1 MSIYA
6 IGDLHLSVAAKK
18 PMDIFSGWDNHAEKI
33 IANWKRKV
41 RPEDVVVLD
50 GDTSWGMT
58 LGQAMPDFRLIHSL
72 PGRKILIKGNH
83 DYWWA
88 SATKMKQVFADNGL
102 DSLYVLHNNSFTV
115 NGVHICGSR
124 GWMFESGEK
133 HDDKL
138 IRREAMRIDASI
150 RSVGEQ
156 PGERILF
163 LHYPPLYAGQVLE
176 PFLDVMHR
184 YGIKRCY
191 YGHIHGAGH
200 RHAVQGTVRG
210 IHFTMISADYIG
222 FDPVQV
228 MA

>member
-1 MSIYA
+1 MAIYA

-18 PMDIFSGWDNHAEKI
+18 PMDIFPGWDNHAERIIENWNKKI
-33 IANWKRKV
+33 NADDI
-41 RPEDVVVLD
+41 VVLD

-58 LGQAMPDFRLIHSL
+58 LSQAIPDFRLIHSL

-88 SATKMKQVFADNGL
+88 SATKMKEVFAENGF
-102 DSLYVLHNNSFTV
+102 DSLYILHNNSFTI

-124 GWMFESGEK
+124 GWMFESGER
-133 HDDKL
+133 HDEKL

-156 PGERILF
+156 EGERILF
-163 LHYPPLYAGQVLE
+163 LHYPPIYGSQCLDA
-176 PFLDVMHR
+176 FLDIMVQ

-200 RHAVQGTVRG
+200 RFAVEGVVRG
-210 IHFTMISADYIG
+210 IEFTMISADYLG
-222 FDPVQV
+222 FDPILVV
-228 MA
+228 P